1 MAMAAE
7 QVPAVTKAE
16 FDELK
21 PELRLDLERWWE
33 DEREDLESSPPM
45 PDLASDPLWE
55 GLPEIDSKA
64 VVKASP
70 VVRKHMGIELDPRL
84 IRKGGYSSFDELVDD
99 LFPKLRETCPDR
111 HPPAELPLN
120 HEGIAK

>member
-1 MAMAAE
+1 MAAE
-7 QVPAVTKAE
+7 QIPAVTKAE

-21 PELRLDLERWWE
+21 PQLRLELERWWE
-33 DEREDLESSPPM
+33 DEREDLEADPPP

-70 VVRKHMGIELDPRL
+70 FVRKYLGVELDPRL
-84 IRKGGYSSFDELVDD
+84 IRKGGYSSFDDLVED
-99 LFPKLRETCPDR
+99 LFPKLREICPDR
-111 HPPAELPLN
+111 HPPTELAWNL
-120 HEGIAK
+120 EGVAK